1 MLGCDENENYEPKEV
16 SMLSYKKSP
25 HFCHLVMVL
34 TVILPVTASADAE
47 DYNFPREPGTTEN
60 GYPFPLTGKP
70 ITKTPVIVKT
80 EGATLKKYPEYYIP
94 GQERL
99 AEDEMRITSCGSYG
113 PAPLRIGQQASC
125 LLVQLG
131 NGEIFIFDVGSGT
144 VANLFALG
152 VHPANLDR
160 VFATHLHLDHVG
172 GIFGLFDAMGWARNT
187 PLHIWGSSGYTE
199 ELGVTAFAQ
208 NVRKASEWHVQ
219 SKQHVLPSG
228 GSKIIPHEFDYGK
241 FSPDNPR
248 QLIYDENGVK
258 IYAFPV
264 IHVIYG
270 SVGYRLEW
278 NGLSFAYTAD
288 SAPSTFEAEQSKGAD
303 VFIHEVMV
311 SPEEFAEKNYVP
323 VDHARLIMNE
333 HTTPNE
339 LGAIFDIAKPRLG
352 VGMHFSVGDELID
365 PLFERWRTTYEGPL
379 LLIQDL
385 TTINVT
391 AEQIVIRQTK
401 ADLLAW
407 PPAPEATD
415 EESEIIG
422 PSDAQRPDWLTA
434 TRLKLE

>member
-1 MLGCDENENYEPKEV
+1 
-16 SMLSYKKSP
+16 MLSYKLLRNICQ
-25 HFCHLVMVL
+25 FGIVL
-34 TVILPVTASADAE
+34 TLILPVTSGADAE
-47 DYNFPREPGTTEN
+47 DYHFPREPGTTKS
-60 GYPFPLTGKP
+60 GYPLPLTGKP

-80 EGATLKKYPEYYIP
+80 EGATFKKYPEYYIP

-131 NGEIFIFDVGSGT
+131 NGDKFIFDVGSGT

-152 VHPANLDR
+152 VHPASLDK
-160 VFATHLHLDHVG
+160 VFVTHLHLDHVG

-187 PLHIWGSSGYTE
+187 PLHIWGPSGYTDD
-199 ELGVTAFAQ
+199 LGVTAFTQ
-208 NVRKASEWHVQ
+208 NVRKAAEWHVQ

-228 GSKIIPHEFDYGK
+228 GTTIIPHEFDYGK

-248 QLIYDENGVK
+248 QLVYDENGVK

-278 NGLSFAYTAD
+278 NGLTMAYTAD

-323 VDHARLIMNE
+323 VEHARLIMNE
-333 HTTPNE
+333 HTMPDE
-339 LGAIFDIAKPRLG
+339 LGAIFNISKPRLG
-352 VGMHFSVGDELID
+352 VGMHFSVGDDLID
-365 PLFERWRTTYEGPL
+365 PLFERWRTTYDGPL

-407 PPAPEATD
+407 PPPPEATD
-415 EESEIIG
+415 GEESEIIG

-434 TRLKLE
+434 TRLELEDR